1 MFSGI
6 VSDVGRVDAVK
17 TNGDTRL
24 VVTTAYDTSSID
36 IGASICCSGACLTVV
51 ETGADWFA
59 VDASAETLA
68 CTNLGGWKAGTLIN
82 LERSLRMGD
91 ELGGHL
97 VVGHVD
103 AVTEVVSLTKDGDS
117 LRLEFAIPQGVA
129 RFIAQKGSVALNG
142 VSLTVN
148 DVVEDRFGVNII
160 PHTQQVTTLGAA
172 QTGEVVNLEV
182 DMIARYLAR
191 LMDTS

>member
-6 VSDVGRVDAVK
+6 VTDIGEVRSIIAS
-17 TNGDTRL
+17 GDTRF
-24 VVTTAYDTSSID
+24 VIATSYDVSGID
-36 IGASICCSGACLTVV
+36 IGASISCSGACLTVV

-68 CTNLGGWKAGTLIN
+68 CTNLGGWQTNSRIN

-97 VVGHVD
+97 VLGHVD
-103 AVTEVVSLTKDGDS
+103 AVTTVMSVTQEGDS
-117 LRLEFAIPQGVA
+117 LRFEFALPTA
-129 RFIAQKGSVALNG
+129 LERYIAPKGSLTLDG

-148 DVVEDRFGVNII
+148 EVTEDRFGVNMI
-160 PHTQQVTTLGAA
+160 PHTQQVTTFGRAHPGAI
-172 QTGEVVNLEV
+172 VNLEV
-182 DMIARYLAR
+182 DMVARYLAR
-191 LMDTS
+191 LMEKP

>member
-17 TNGDTRL
+17 MNGDTRL

-68 CTNLGGWKAGTLIN
+68 CTNLGGWKAGTRIN

>member
-68 CTNLGGWKAGTLIN
+68 CTNLGGWKAGTRIN